1 MQIALKSVRV
11 APFSD
16 IHKPS
21 KYQANDPSYSCK
33 FIIEPTSDNVAKL
46 DAAML
51 EVANEKWG
59 DKGAAVLKTLIKDG
73 KVFFSKD
80 ERTDKNGDP
89 VDGFEGQYYISTK
102 NAADRAPGAYNKRG
116 EELLVDDHTFYA
128 GCYAHVSL
136 DLWAQDHQNYGR
148 RINCN
153 LRLIKF
159 AKDGPLLA
167 GGASAAGL
175 HELAGLDDN
184 DADDFV

>member
-21 KYQANDPSYSCK
+21 TYQANPAAYSGK
-33 FIIEPTSDNVAKL
+33 YIIEPSSENVAKL

-51 EVANEKWG
+51 AVANEKWG
-59 DKGAAVLKTLIKDG
+59 DKGPAILKTLVKDG
-73 KVFFSKD
+73 KTFFSK
-80 ERTDKNGDP
+80 ENRTDKDGNP
-89 VDGFEGQYYISTK
+89 VAGFEGQYYISTK
-102 NAADRAPGAYNKRG
+102 NAADRAPGAYDKRG
-116 EELLVDDHTFYA
+116 EELLVDDGTFYA

-136 DLWAQDHQNYGR
+136 DLWAQDSTSYGR

-159 AKDGPLLA
+159 AKDGPRLA
-167 GGASAAGL
+167 GGASAPGL